1 MINTPIKCTRQF
13 INDLYARHGLMLLA
27 ETGARLDELTV
38 VAGSKIKAAA
48 KKATSRVQVITPLG
62 PCRDFLATTARA
74 LASQTQPCDWWLV
87 ADGPAPAS
95 AALPGLPPG
104 QPRLLCEIALGA
116 YGARNQGLKHATGD
130 FITVHDADDWSHP
143 QKLEMQVKALLDNP
157 KAVASVSHWARCTTD
172 LQLETRPDGSV
183 VHRNVSSLLIRREV
197 FEHLGYWDR
206 VSVNADTEYYYRI
219 LAAYG
224 PESIVEVLPGVPLA
238 LGRRHADSLTMQP
251 QTHWQTQ
258 FGGVRKE
265 YMDAAHAWH
274 KECATTGDW
283 YLPFA
288 PTKRPFPVP
297 ELIDRAVLA
306 LGERVWPH
314 LKGQQAVKPGA
325 PCILLCGHAAGDKQF
340 GAERSL
346 LDVAKAIDA
355 LGYRL
360 VVSLPERNM
369 AYFELLKPYCSDIVL
384 LPCPWRED
392 DAVWPV
398 ALAAY
403 GHLIAHFKVALVHGN
418 SLVNRVPLLAAR
430 QQGVASVLHVREL
443 LGWDS
448 ALSQAMGL
456 GHPSTSSCDPLL
468 LADRLLA
475 NSAYTARCL
484 LAQQPQWQDKLRV
497 VTNTV
502 TLDGEWQAPV
512 VSAGDLIAVG
522 MISSNLPKKGLHDF
536 IAVARAA
543 LALALPLRFLLVGPP
558 NEHTAALATAW
569 PENVVLSGYAE
580 SPEQAL
586 AQIDIVLNLS
596 HFQES
601 FGRSVAEAMLA
612 ARPVIAYRWGAV
624 PELVGNGVT
633 GYLVHQGD
641 VAGVV
646 QRLAYLCQQPQL
658 ITRFGQQGQCVATRR
673 FTSSVY
679 RSALAAAYQSLLG

>member
-1 MINTPIKCTRQF
+1 MSNTLRF
-13 INDLYARHGLMLLA
+13 INNLYARHGLMQMA
-27 ETGARLDELTV
+27 DTCTQLDKLTV
-38 VAGSKIKAAA
+38 VARSKRGTAA
-48 KKATSRVQVITPLG
+48 KVAGGRVQVITPLG

-74 LASQTQPCDWWLV
+74 LASQTLPCDWWLV
-87 ADGPAPAS
+87 VDGAAPTS

-104 QPRLLCEIALGA
+104 QPRLLCEIAQGA

-143 QKLEMQVKALLDNP
+143 QKLEMQVRTLLDNP
-157 KAVASVSHWARCTTD
+157 KAVASVSHWARCSTD
-172 LQLETRPDGSV
+172 MQLETRSDGTV
-183 VHRNVSSLLIRREV
+183 VHRNVSSLMIRREV
-197 FEHLGYWDR
+197 VERLGYWDR

-238 LGRRHADSLTMQP
+238 LGRRHAESLTMQP

-265 YMDAAHAWH
+265 YMDAAHEWH
-274 KECATTGDW
+274 KECAKTGNW

-288 PTKRPFPVP
+288 PTTRPFPVP

-314 LKGQQAVKPGA
+314 IRGQQGVDPGA
-325 PCILLCGHAAGDKQF
+325 PCILLCGHAAGDTQF

-346 LDVAKAIDA
+346 LDLAKAIDA

-360 VVSLPERNM
+360 VVSLPERNL

-384 LPCPWRED
+384 LPCPWREN
-392 DAVWPV
+392 DAAWPV

-403 GHLIAHFKVALVHGN
+403 GHLIAHFKVVLVHGN
-418 SLVNRVPLLAAR
+418 SLVNRVPLMAAR

-448 ALSQAMGL
+448 ALSQAMG
-456 GHPSTSSCDPLL
+456 GATKCAPLL
-468 LADRLLA
+468 LADRLIA

-484 LAQQPQWQDKLRV
+484 LAQQPQWQDKLSV

-502 TLDGEWQAPV
+502 TLGGDWQAPV
-512 VSAGDLIAVG
+512 VSAGSLITVG

-536 IAVARAA
+536 MAVARAA
-543 LALALPLRFLLVGPP
+543 LELELPLRFLLIGPA
-558 NEHTAALATAW
+558 NEHTATLATQW
-569 PENVVLSGYAE
+569 PENVVLAGYAE
-580 SPEQAL
+580 SPELAL
-586 AQIDIVLNLS
+586 AQLDIVLNLS

-612 ARPVIAYRWGAV
+612 AKPVIAYRWGAL
-624 PELVGNGVT
+624 PELVDNGIT

-658 ITRFGQQGQCVATRR
+658 ITRLGQQGQCVATHR
-673 FTSSVY
+673 FTASVY
-679 RSALAAAYQSLLG
+679 RNALAAAYQSLLG

>member
-1 MINTPIKCTRQF
+1 MNHTIRLIN
-13 INDLYARHGLMLLA
+13 NLYARHGLMLLA
-27 ETGARLDELTV
+27 ETSVQLDKLTV
-38 VAGSKIKAAA
+38 VARSKRDTVA
-48 KKATSRVQVITPLG
+48 KVAGGRVQVITPLG
-62 PCRDFLATTARA
+62 PCRDFLATTACA
-74 LASQTQPCDWWLV
+74 LASQTLPCDWWLV
-87 ADGPAPAS
+87 ADGAAPGG

-104 QPRLLCEIALGA
+104 QPRLRCEIAQGA

-143 QKLEMQVKALLDNP
+143 QKLEMQVRALLANP
-157 KAVASVSHWARCTTD
+157 KAVACVSHWARCSTD
-172 LQLETRPDGSV
+172 LQLETRPDGTV
-183 VHRNVSSLLIRREV
+183 VHRNVSSLMIRREV
-197 FEHLGYWDR
+197 VERLGYWDR

-238 LGRRHADSLTMQP
+238 LGRRHEDSLTMQP

-265 YMDAAHAWH
+265 YMDAAHEWH
-274 KECATTGDW
+274 KECAQTGNW

-288 PTKRPFPVP
+288 PTERPFPVP

-314 LKGQQAVKPGA
+314 IKGQQRVKPGA
-325 PCILLCGHAAGDKQF
+325 PCILLCGHAAGDTQF

-369 AYFELLKPYCSDIVL
+369 GYFEALKPYCSDILL

-392 DAVWPV
+392 DAVWPI

-403 GHLIAHFKVALVHGN
+403 GHLIAHFKVVLVHGN

-443 LGWDS
+443 LGWDT

-456 GHPSTSSCDPLL
+456 GTQPATSCDPLH

-484 LAQQPQWQDKLRV
+484 LAQQPQWQGKLRV

-502 TLDGEWQAPV
+502 TLRGGWQAPV
-512 VSAGDLIAVG
+512 VSAGSLIAVG

-536 IAVARAA
+536 MAVARAA
-543 LALALPLRFLLVGPP
+543 LVLELPLRFLLVGPA
-558 NEHTAALATAW
+558 NDHTAALATEW
-569 PENVVLSGYAE
+569 PGNVVLAGYAE

-586 AQIDIVLNLS
+586 AQLDIVLNVS

-601 FGRSVAEAMLA
+601 FGRSLAEAMLA
-612 ARPVIAYRWGAV
+612 ARPVIAYRWGAL
-624 PELVGNGVT
+624 PELVDNGVT

-646 QRLAYLCQQPQL
+646 QRLTYLCQQPQL

-679 RSALAAAYQSLLG
+679 RNALAAAYQSLLG

>member
-1 MINTPIKCTRQF
+1 MNHTIRL
-13 INDLYARHGLMLLA
+13 INDLYTRHGLMLLA
-27 ETGARLDELTV
+27 ETGTRLDELTM
-38 VAGSKIKAAA
+38 VAGLKKKTTTTRAAG
-48 KKATSRVQVITPLG
+48 RVQVITPLG

-87 ADGPAPAS
+87 ADGSAPAC
-95 AALPGLPPG
+95 AALSGLPPG
-104 QPRLLCEIALGA
+104 QPRLQCEVALGA

-157 KAVASVSHWARCTTD
+157 KAVASVSHWARCSTD
-172 LQLETRPDGSV
+172 LQLETRPDGTV

-197 FEHLGYWDR
+197 FERLGYWDR

-265 YMDAAHAWH
+265 YMDAAHVWH
-274 KECATTGDW
+274 QQCARTGDW

-288 PTKRPFPVP
+288 PTERPFPVP
-297 ELIDRAVLA
+297 ELIDRSVLA

-314 LKGQQAVKPGA
+314 LKGQQAVKPEA

-360 VVSLPERNM
+360 VVSLPERNTGYLE
-369 AYFELLKPYCSDIVL
+369 ALKPYCSDILL

-392 DAVWPV
+392 EVVWPI

-403 GHLIAHFKVALVHGN
+403 GHLMAHFKVALVHGN

-443 LGWDS
+443 LGWDT
-448 ALSQAMGL
+448 ALSEAMGSCAQ
-456 GHPSTSSCDPLL
+456 PATRCDPLQ
-468 LADRLLA
+468 LADRLIA

-484 LAQQPQWQDKLRV
+484 LAQQPQWQDKLSV

-502 TLDGEWQAPV
+502 TLDGDWHAPMF
-512 VSAGDLIAVG
+512 SAGSPITVG

-536 IAVARAA
+536 MAVARAA
-543 LALALPLRFLLVGPP
+543 LELELPLRFLLIGPA
-558 NEHTAALATAW
+558 NEHTAALATQW
-569 PENVVLSGYAE
+569 PENVMLAGYAE
-580 SPEQAL
+580 SPELAL
-586 AQIDIVLNLS
+586 AQLDIVLNLS
-596 HFQES
+596 NFQES

-612 ARPVIAYRWGAV
+612 AKPVIAYRWGAL
-624 PELVGNGVT
+624 PELVDNGTT

-641 VAGVV
+641 VAGVL

-658 ITRFGQQGQCVATRR
+658 ITRFGQQGQSVATRR

-679 RSALAAAYQSLLG
+679 QRALATAYQPLLG